1 MAPGARWRMPAGPT
15 GDPLDSLV
23 QGVSDPLMDYC
34 APASQEGDPPQG
46 QWAHYVLRSS
56 FGGSD
61 STFVVQGS
69 EDGQVYLWHR
79 DSGELLLKLSGH
91 EGTVNSVAWN
101 TANPYMMA
109 SASDDHTVRVWLAE
123 AAAAPTARQHPHHH
137 HHSMGAFA
145 GAV

>member
-1 MAPGARWRMPAGPT
+1 MKRQLPCTRLNPEVEARR
-15 GDPLDSLV
+15 
-23 QGVSDPLMDYC
+23 
-34 APASQEGDPPQG
+34 ASVPN
-46 QWAHYVLRSS
+46 
-56 FGGSD
+56 
-61 STFVVQGS
+61 
-69 EDGQVYLWHR
+69 QVYLWHR

>member
-1 MAPGARWRMPAGPT
+1 MEARR
-15 GDPLDSLV
+15 
-23 QGVSDPLMDYC
+23 
-34 APASQEGDPPQG
+34 ASVPN
-46 QWAHYVLRSS
+46 
-56 FGGSD
+56 
-61 STFVVQGS
+61 
-69 EDGQVYLWHR
+69 QVYLWHR